1 MRLSSDAGLEE
12 LTARAYIS
20 LGHGFAECGQLHIAT
35 QHFERGIQYCA
46 ERDLDL
52 PLLHMTA
59 LLAECRA
66 RLGNWDDALTLSRSV
81 LDATDVAPASR
92 FVALLVAGL
101 VLTRKGEPGAGPLL
115 EEGLTLADA
124 SRCIHF
130 LGPLHAVRAE
140 ANFLAGNPAGS
151 MAEARAAYDLAVER
165 GHPRYTGELAYW
177 RWKGGEI
184 SEPPSNIAEPFA
196 WQIVGDWERA
206 AAAWDDLGCPY
217 EAARAR
223 TEGSDESAL
232 LAALAVF
239 DDMGTRPAA
248 ALARGRLR
256 ALGVR
261 GIPRGPRPA
270 TRANPAGLTRREV
283 DVVTLLARSYGN
295 QEIADRLFLSPRT
308 VENHIAA
315 ILSKLDVSTR
325 AEVAARAEQLE
336 IIPQSE

>member
-1 MRLSSDAGLEE
+1 
-12 LTARAYIS
+12 
-20 LGHGFAECGQLHIAT
+20 
-35 QHFERGIQYCA
+35 
-46 ERDLDL
+46 
-52 PLLHMTA
+52 
-59 LLAECRA
+59 
-66 RLGNWDDALTLSRSV
+66 
-81 LDATDVAPASR
+81 
-92 FVALLVAGL
+92 
-101 VLTRKGEPGAGPLL
+101 
-115 EEGLTLADA
+115 
-124 SRCIHF
+124 
-130 LGPLHAVRAE
+130 
-140 ANFLAGNPAGS
+140 
-151 MAEARAAYDLAVER
+151 MAEARAAYDLDVER

-206 AAAWDDLGCPY
+206 AAAWDELGCPY

-223 TEGSDESAL
+223 TEGSDETAL

-239 DDMGTRPAA
+239 DDLGARPAA

-261 GIPRGPRPA
+261 GIPRGPQPA

-283 DVVTLLARSYGN
+283 DVVTLLTRSYGN

-325 AEVAARAEQLE
+325 ADVAARAEQLE